1 MKNSPL
7 KYWSRHRMQTGNESR
22 GQSSGYAN
30 ANTGKSWTE
39 IKKLREMGLDTNTQ
53 NVSTSA
59 SRQAAMEERLQANN
73 PEAPQNQPEGPSLEG
88 TQFVAQVPDP
98 AGVSNQSNDVGYN
111 TGSNYIEQQDM
122 ISGLASNRM
131 NRGGSRNSNVRT
143 STRRIGG
150 VDIGG
155 KDWGG
160 YEIGEY
166 QQKHGGMAGKEARM
180 NSIEGLYGDVASRQN
195 SVLGSVPAAF
205 QGTGQEFNDDR
216 QSQFNNLLFN
226 PNVKSDQGLN
236 EQYESFYNTQG
247 IV

>member
-1 MKNSPL
+1 MKKSPL

-22 GQSSGYAN
+22 GYSSGTRPPAFGMSH
-30 ANTGKSWTE
+30 TQ
-39 IKKLREMGLDTNTQ
+39 IKKNRKLHGT
-53 NVSTSA
+53 TSGV
-59 SRQAAMEERLQANN
+59 SRQEERRLAMEERLQANN
-73 PEAPQNQPEGPSLEG
+73 PEAPQNQPAGPSLEG
-88 TQFVAQVPDP
+88 TQFVNEVQDP

-111 TGSNYIEQQDM
+111 TGANYIEQQDM
-122 ISGLASNRM
+122 MLGLGAMHSG
-131 NRGGSRNSNVRT
+131 GGANSNVRT

-155 KDWGG
+155 EDYGG

-166 QQKHGGMAGKEARM
+166 QQKNGGMAGRASRM
-180 NSIEGLYGDVASRQN
+180 NSIEGLYGNEESRQA
-195 SVLGSVPAAF
+195 SVGLGEVPAAF
-205 QGTGQEFNDDR
+205 RGGPNENIDDR
-216 QSQFNNLLFN
+216 QNQFNNLLFN